1 MSISQIINDFHNLQT
16 GIANHVF
23 EVPAE
28 EHLAVSVRHRRE
40 IDACLRQVERGCV
53 KPLPVPQCLHDKYL
67 CISSYALRDAGQYA
81 YDLFLGKAVQK
92 LAHPHHVET
101 ARNRRLRLE
110 QVSRMGMYPF
120 SSRLTVNVFLQHTD
134 LLRQVHDGNIDISV
148 FGNALQRKSS
158 GIAANIENFGRT
170 PCKHV

>member
-23 EVPAE
+23 EVHAE

-40 IDACLRQVERGCV
+40 IDAGLRQVERGCV
-53 KPLPVPQCLHDKYL
+53 KPLPVPQCFHDKYL
-67 CISSYALRDAGQYA
+67 GISCYALRDAGQYA
-81 YDLFLGKAVQK
+81 YDLFLGKAVQE

-110 QVSRMGMYPF
+110 EVARVGMYPF
-120 SSRLTVNVFLQHTD
+120 SSRFTVNVF
-134 LLRQVHDGNIDISV
+134 
-148 FGNALQRKSS
+148 SS
-158 GIAANIENFGRT
+158 IPI
-170 PCKHV
+170 C